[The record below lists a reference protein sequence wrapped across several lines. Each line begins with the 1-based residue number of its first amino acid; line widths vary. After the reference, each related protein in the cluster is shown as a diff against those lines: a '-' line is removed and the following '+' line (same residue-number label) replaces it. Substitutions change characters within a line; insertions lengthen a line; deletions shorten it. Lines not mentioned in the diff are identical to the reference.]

1 MEFSSNAFA
10 LFMYGLQADDTRRQ
24 YPARLKRFFEFIGV
38 DGATLE
44 EQCENFAH
52 QALQDLNYAFGLDYS
67 ILE

>member
-10 LFMYGLQADDTRRQ
+10 LFMYGLKADDTRRQ

-38 DGATLE
+38 EGATLE

-52 QALQDLNYAFGLDYS
+52 QARQQ
-67 ILE
+67 